1 MANEYTGDNTGD
13 AFRLEI
19 LEEDG
24 FPDVKGVKKIIVSDG
39 SLSDLGDGTVQLA
52 TGGGSGG
59 AGGLTTQVQYNKNGN
74 FAGNPGFTFD
84 EITQS
89 VNVFGNVDIGGKLT
103 VAGLI
108 DPTGLE
114 LTPQSSN
121 PSNANTLWL
130 DSTNSNKLKQG
141 ATNIIQAGDPISDL
155 NNDLGFVT
163 AATAPVQSVNTQ
175 TGVVV
180 LDTDDVSEGATNLY
194 YTDARASAAAPVQSV
209 NGATGVVSLSTTEVS
224 EGTNLY
230 FTDARASAA
239 APVQSVFGRTGTVSA
254 QSGDYTTSQVTEG
267 SNLYFTDARADA
279 RISASDIEDL
289 NNVVI
294 TTVADNQA
302 LIYDS
307 VSGNWINE
315 ALPSA
320 PVSSVNSQTGVV
332 VLDTD
337 DVGEGAT
344 NFYYTE
350 GRFDASLSG
359 KTTSNL
365 SEGSNLY
372 YTDARFNTAFS
383 SKSTTDLT
391 EGSNLYFTDARADA
405 RISASD
411 IGDLNNVA
419 ITTVADNE
427 ALIYDAASSTWKNE
441 ALPSAPV
448 SSVNTQT
455 GVVVLD
461 TDDVSEGATNLYYTD
476 VRASA
481 AAPVQSVNGAT
492 GSVTLTT
499 TNISEG
505 SNLYFTTA
513 RADAQIAAAD
523 IGDLNNV
530 VITTVADNQALIY
543 DSASSTWKNEAL
555 PSAPVSSVNSQTGA
569 VVLDTDD
576 VGEGATNFYYT
587 EARFDASLSGK
598 TTTDLTEGSNLY
610 FTTARAD
617 AQIAAADIGDLNNV
631 VITTVADNQAL
642 IYDAATSQWKNEA
655 LPSAPVDSVNGQT
668 GVVSLASTD
677 LTDGATIIK
686 NGSNISLLTN
696 DSGYYKA
703 TDNISV
709 GSITTSVVGLQNKIL
724 YADASGV
731 HSAVTIGSGLTF
743 SGGTL
748 ASTDAGGTVTSID
761 VSGGTT
767 GLTTTGGPVTTSGT
781 ITLAGTLAVA
791 NGGTGATTEADA
803 RTNLGLAIG
812 TNVQAY
818 DADLTTIAGLS
829 SADGNFIVGSATG
842 WVAESG
848 ATARTSLGLG
858 TAATSN
864 TGDFATAAQGLLA
877 DTAVQPADPIS
888 VLTNDV
894 GYTTNTGTV
903 TSVDVSG
910 GTTGLTA
917 TGGPITASG
926 TITLGGTLA
935 VANGGTGATTA
946 SGARTNL
953 GIVIG
958 TDVQPY
964 DAGLTDIAGLATTDG
979 NIIVGSGSNWVAE
992 SGATARS
999 SLGLAI
1005 GTDVQAYDADLTTIA
1020 GLSSTDGNFI
1030 VGSATGWVA
1039 ESGATAR
1046 TSLGLGTAA
1055 TSNTGDFATAAQGLL
1070 ADTAVQPADPVS
1082 ALTNDA
1088 GYTTNTGTVT
1098 SVATGTGLSG
1108 GPITTTG
1115 TISLANTT
1123 VVAGSYTSADITVDA
1138 QGRITAAANG
1148 SGGGGISIGDA
1159 VGSGTSGS
1167 ILFVD
1172 ASTNLAQ
1179 DNSELFW
1186 DNTNNRLGIGT
1197 TSPSAAI
1204 EVDAGAASEYAI
1216 LSTGANGRVGLTTQ
1230 YGGIHFNNVEATANL
1245 WQVSERDTAQFDIA
1259 FGTPDAGNNVGAGNT
1274 ILRITSGGNVG
1285 VGLGSTNPSTRL
1297 HVNGTI
1303 RQTNSTNAVLVSDGN
1318 GDIGSASNLQD
1329 VAYLQSVGA
1338 FFPPAAPPTPTGA
1351 LPDSPLPVLVNPV
1364 GWVEVNI
1371 GGSLYYLPAYQ

>member
-89 VNVFGNVDIGGKLT
+89 VNVLGNVDIGGKLT

-155 NNDLGFVT
+155 NNDLGFIT

-175 TGVVV
+175 TGAVV

-230 FTDARASAA
+230 YTDARASAA

-267 SNLYFTDARADA
+267 TNLYFTDARADA
-279 RISASDIEDL
+279 RIAAADIGDL

-294 TTVADNQA
+294 TTVADNEA

-307 VSGNWINE
+307 ASSTWKNE

-350 GRFDASLSG
+350 ARFDASLSG

-383 SKSTTDLT
+383 SKSTTDLS
-391 EGSNLYFTDARADA
+391 EGTNLYFTDARADA
-405 RISASD
+405 RISAAD
-411 IGDLNNVA
+411 IGDLNNVV
-419 ITTVADNE
+419 ITTVADNQ

-455 GVVVLD
+455 GAVVLD

-505 SNLYFTTA
+505 SNLYFTDA
-513 RADAQIAAAD
+513 RADSRIAAAD

-530 VITTVADNQALIY
+530 VITSVADNQALIY
-543 DSASSTWKNEAL
+543 DSATSQWKNEAL
-555 PSAPVSSVNSQTGA
+555 PSAPVSSVNTQTGA

-576 VGEGATNFYYT
+576 VSEGASNFYYT
-587 EARFDASLSGK
+587 EARFDASLAGK

-631 VITTVADNQAL
+631 VITSVADNEAL
-642 IYDAATSQWKNEA
+642 IYDSATSQWKNEA

-668 GVVSLASTD
+668 GVVSLASTN

-709 GSITTSVVGLQNKIL
+709 GTITTSVVGLQNKIL

-748 ASTDAGGTVTSID
+748 ASTAAGGTVTSID

-877 DTAVQPADPIS
+877 DSATQPGDNIS
-888 VLTNDV
+888 TLTNDA

-964 DAGLTDIAGLATTDG
+964 NAGLADIAGLATTDG
-979 NIIVGSGSNWVAE
+979 NIIVGNGTNWVAE

-1020 GLSSTDGNFI
+1020 GLSSADGNFI

-1070 ADTAVQPADPVS
+1070 ADSAVQPSDPVS
-1082 ALTNDA
+1082 VLTNDA

-1138 QGRITAAANG
+1138 QGRITAASNG
-1148 SGGGGISIGDA
+1148 SGGG
-1159 VGSGTSGS
+1159 SGTVTSVGTSAPLTGGTITTSGTIGITKADTS
-1167 ILFVD
+1167 TDGYLSSTDWNTFNNKLTTVAVD
-1172 ASTNLAQ
+1172 GTTITGDGAGTPLSA
-1179 DNSELFW
+1179 
-1186 DNTNNRLGIGT
+1186 TNNDFISFYVPAT
-1197 TSPSAAI
+1197 TS
-1204 EVDAGAASEYAI
+1204 
-1216 LSTGANGRVGLTTQ
+1216 L
-1230 YGGIHFNNVEATANL
+1230 
-1245 WQVSERDTAQFDIA
+1245 
-1259 FGTPDAGNNVGAGNT
+1259 
-1274 ILRITSGGNVG
+1274 
-1285 VGLGSTNPSTRL
+1285 
-1297 HVNGTI
+1297 
-1303 RQTNSTNAVLVSDGN
+1303 
-1318 GDIGSASNLQD
+1318 GSASTWNDFTGWVQGGSGGPTPPTYNPVTGEVTINSDGTYFID
-1329 VAYLQSVGA
+1329 VAGVFRSTTGGWGLVWSSTYTHYIRVYVTRGPTTELGPVSMLAASSSIQAHMSRSIDLLTGDVLKVVTYWNMPFGNMNFYETNTINFQNHWLIQKVG
-1338 FFPPAAPPTPTGA
+1338 
-1351 LPDSPLPVLVNPV
+1351 
-1364 GWVEVNI
+1364 
-1371 GGSLYYLPAYQ
+1371 